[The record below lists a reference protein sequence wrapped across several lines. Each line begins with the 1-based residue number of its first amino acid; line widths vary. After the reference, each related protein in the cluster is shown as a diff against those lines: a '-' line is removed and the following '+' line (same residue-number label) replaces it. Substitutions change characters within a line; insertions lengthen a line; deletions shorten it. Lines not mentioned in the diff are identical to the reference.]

1 MGMLSWP
8 PMAKRHDVHFV
19 REDVT
24 VEVEEDEYI
33 LATAEKEGLDLPYSC
48 RMGTCSVCAAHVDG
62 EVDQSEGMILS
73 DDEKAKGYC
82 LLCIAKPR
90 EDLEVDTDDVP

>member
-1 MGMLSWP
+1 MG
-8 PMAKRHDVHFV
+8 KRHRVHFIH
-19 REDVT
+19 EDVT

-33 LATAEKEGLDLPYSC
+33 LAQAEQVGLDLPYSC
-48 RMGTCSVCAAHVDG
+48 RMGTCSVCAARVEG

-73 DDEKAKGYC
+73 EQEKEEGYC

-90 EDLEVDTDDVP
+90 DDVDVDTEDVP